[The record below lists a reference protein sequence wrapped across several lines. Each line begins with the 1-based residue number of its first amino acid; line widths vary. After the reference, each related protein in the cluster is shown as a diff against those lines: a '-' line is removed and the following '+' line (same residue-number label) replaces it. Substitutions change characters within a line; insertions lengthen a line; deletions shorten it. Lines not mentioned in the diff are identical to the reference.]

1 MPGKPPTKP
10 SIHQGLALAAVL
22 GIAFIAVARLAA
34 QDPAPQAPAAGRG
47 RGGRAGRGA
56 AAAATATGAAGAS
69 GAPGRAGGGGG
80 AYPSRPPADPTIA
93 ARGKALYDANCAS
106 CHAPDLRGASN
117 GINLVRSQL
126 VLDDQHGEL
135 IGKVL
140 QTPHAKGQA
149 PKMEWNEE
157 QILDI
162 ATFMHTFQNYRSIVK
177 PPDPGGILV
186 GNASAGQTYFA
197 AKCASCHSVT
207 GDLKGIGTKYSDP
220 KTLQNTLVSGGGGG
234 GRGGRGGGGGGPVT
248 TVTVTMANGQKLEGN
263 LVSRDDFLV
272 SLVDSDGVQ
281 HTIRRNGDVPKVEVH
296 DPMKAHRDLL
306 PVYTDDDIHNLTA
319 YLVTIK

>member
-1 MPGKPPTKP
+1 MPSKRR
-10 SIHQGLALAAVL
+10 LALAAAL
-22 GIAFIAVARLAA
+22 GITFAVIAPLVA
-34 QDPAPQAPAAGRG
+34 QPPAPANPQAPAPGGRG

-56 AAAATATGAAGAS
+56 ATAATGVAGAS

-80 AYPSRPPADPTIA
+80 AYPSRPPADPA
-93 ARGKALYDANCAS
+93 VVASGKALFEPNCAS
-106 CHAPDLRGASN
+106 CHASDLRGAQN

-126 VLDDQHGEL
+126 VLDDQNGEL

-140 QTPHAKGQA
+140 QAPHANGKA
-149 PKMEWNEE
+149 PKMDWNQE
-157 QILDI
+157 QILQV

-234 GRGGRGGGGGGPVT
+234 RGGRGGGGGGPVT

-272 SLVDSDGVQ
+272 SLLDADGVQ